1 MRMLWKWNDIR
12 TTLWF
17 RCRFFFFE
25 NCVDMDFGSV
35 THSKLVSILW
45 NFSVQQIPLKPAK
58 PCTCLDEVPANDR
71 TIFLPST
78 LNQKFAS
85 IHSFHSSTGSASL
98 RPIEKAGFQSR
109 DKCPE
114 FFDSDLCRQ
123 KSIAR
128 ISDRIKVAPMEVSEI
143 GFLWEIFMHHT
154 SSKLKQVSNESSLV
168 QGRLLVS
175 FDFLFCRSQT
185 RILITF
191 SR

>member
-17 RCRFFFFE
+17 REKTLNFE

-35 THSKLVSILW
+35 LHSSRVSILW

-58 PCTCLDEVPANDR
+58 PCTCLDELPANDR

-114 FFDSDLCRQ
+114 FSDTDLCRQ

-128 ISDRIKVAPMEVSEI
+128 ISDRIKVAPMEVHEI
-143 GFLWEIFMHHT
+143 SFFWKIFMHHT
-154 SSKLKQVSNESSLV
+154 SSKLKQGSSESRLV
-168 QGRLLVS
+168 QGRLLHVLWIQLGKRPS
-175 FDFLFCRSQT
+175 KDL
-185 RILITF
+185 
-191 SR
+191 